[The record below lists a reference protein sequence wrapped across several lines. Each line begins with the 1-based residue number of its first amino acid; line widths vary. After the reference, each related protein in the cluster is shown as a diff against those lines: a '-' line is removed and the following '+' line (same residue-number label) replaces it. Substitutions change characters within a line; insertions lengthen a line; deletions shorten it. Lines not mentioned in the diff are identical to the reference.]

1 MFCETTHDKSKL
13 DGIGGFIKS
22 FASRSVCEKKQ
33 SPLMARELYDFLCEQ
48 MFVNSTYDST
58 KPMLESFI

>member
-1 MFCETTHDKSKL
+1 
-13 DGIGGFIKS
+13 
-22 FASRSVCEKKQ
+22 
-33 SPLMARELYDFLCEQ
+33 MARELYDFLCEQ